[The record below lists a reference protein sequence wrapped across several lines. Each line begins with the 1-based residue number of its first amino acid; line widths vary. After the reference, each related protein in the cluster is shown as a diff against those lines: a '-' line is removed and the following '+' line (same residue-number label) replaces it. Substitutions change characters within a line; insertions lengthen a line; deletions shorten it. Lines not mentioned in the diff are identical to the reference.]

1 MYRYELHM
9 HTKEGSACAVS
20 LVEDM
25 IKQYVKI
32 GFSGAVVTNHFI
44 RGNTCVSRSLP
55 WEQLIMQYSKAYT
68 NGRKIAEELDFDLFF
83 GIEEGYGNGKEF
95 LAYGFEPEFLL
106 SRPFLRNA
114 DLNIWAQEIHSVGG
128 FIAYAHPFRDRD
140 YITNPDE
147 VPNISIVDGI
157 EGYNRGNRD
166 IENEKAIRVFGN
178 ADTIITAGSDLHST
192 DFDSAYGIETQHRIR
207 SNEELVKTL
216 LERMLMY
223 GREAQRK
230 TRIASPATIP
240 KSGERNRKIYSCM
253 LYLISI

>member
-1 MYRYELHM
+1 MCYNNIRTFIESKGVSYVQIRIAYAHQRRQCLRCKLGRRYDKAVCKNRFFGCCCNKPFYKRQHLYF
-9 HTKEGSACAVS
+9 TFSAVGTAYYA
-20 LVEDM
+20 
-25 IKQYVKI
+25 IQQ
-32 GFSGAVVTNHFI
+32 G
-44 RGNTCVSRSLP
+44 
-55 WEQLIMQYSKAYT
+55 AYT

-114 DLNIWAQEIHSVGG
+114 DLNIWAKEIHSVGG

-166 IENEKAIRVFGN
+166 IENEKATRVFGN

-216 LERMLMY
+216 LERNFRVYL
-223 GREAQRK
+223 
-230 TRIASPATIP
+230 
-240 KSGERNRKIYSCM
+240 GE
-253 LYLISI
+253 

>member
-44 RGNTCVSRSLP
+44 RGNTCISRSLP

-147 VPNISIVDGI
+147 VPDISIVDGI

-178 ADTIITAGSDLHST
+178 ANTIITAPARWPLRRMARQRRVTALWRDTSSLSRT
-192 DFDSAYGIETQHRIR
+192 MSRRWNTATSLRYRRFPVSA
-207 SNEELVKTL
+207 TL
-216 LERMLMY
+216 
-223 GREAQRK
+223 AC
-230 TRIASPATIP
+230 S
-240 KSGERNRKIYSCM
+240 SV
-253 LYLISI
+253 

>member
-128 FIAYAHPFRDRD
+128 FIAYAHPFRNRD

-147 VPNISIVDGI
+147 VPDISIVDGI

-166 IENEKAIRVFGN
+166 IDYSIPVYP
-178 ADTIITAGSDLHST
+178 
-192 DFDSAYGIETQHRIR
+192 SAPPPVNVKIHRIVEKESLAGKQIFIFGDPKHPEVQGICGWCHGPYR
-207 SNEELVKTL
+207 VLKN
-216 LERMLMY
+216 
-223 GREAQRK
+223 REDVENM
-230 TRIASPATIP
+230 IP
-240 KSGERNRKIYSCM
+240 EADMEACVVSC
-253 LYLISI
+253 L

>member
-140 YITNPDE
+140 YIKNPDE
-147 VPNISIVDGI
+147 VPDISIVDGI

-166 IENEKAIRVFGN
+166 IENEKQSVFSATKIRLSPQEAIC
-178 ADTIITAGSDLHST
+178 TAP
-192 DFDSAYGIETQHRIR
+192 
-207 SNEELVKTL
+207 TL
-216 LERMLMY
+216 TVPTE
-223 GREAQRK
+223 
-230 TRIASPATIP
+230 
-240 KSGERNRKIYSCM
+240 
-253 LYLISI
+253 

>member
-20 LVEDM
+20 SVEDM

-55 WEQLIMQYSKAYT
+55 WEQLIMEYSKAYT

-114 DLNIWAQEIHSVGG
+114 DLRTWTEEIHSVGG

-147 VPNISIVDGI
+147 GGSILGIWTQTRITKGIVVPQ
-157 EGYNRGNRD
+157 
-166 IENEKAIRVFGN
+166 
-178 ADTIITAGSDLHST
+178 
-192 DFDSAYGIETQHRIR
+192 ETQ
-207 SNEELVKTL
+207 
-216 LERMLMY
+216 
-223 GREAQRK
+223 
-230 TRIASPATIP
+230 TIP
-240 KSGERNRKIYSCM
+240 EQRLKDAFR
-253 LYLISI
+253 

>member
-140 YITNPDE
+140 YIKNHDE
-147 VPNISIVDGI
+147 VPDISIVDGI

-178 ADTIITAGSDLHST
+178 ADTVITAGSDLHST

-216 LERMLMY
+216 LERNF
-223 GREAQRK
+223 K
-230 TRIASPATIP
+230 V
-240 KSGERNRKIYSCM
+240 
-253 LYLISI
+253 YLGG

>member
-44 RGNTCVSRSLP
+44 RGN
-55 WEQLIMQYSKAYT
+55 
-68 NGRKIAEELDFDLFF
+68 
-83 GIEEGYGNGKEF
+83 IEEGYGNGKEF

-147 VPNISIVDGI
+147 VPDISIVDGI

-178 ADTIITAGSDLHST
+178 EDTIITAGSDLHST

-216 LERMLMY
+216 LERNF
-223 GREAQRK
+223 RV
-230 TRIASPATIP
+230 
-240 KSGERNRKIYSCM
+240 
-253 LYLISI
+253 YLGG